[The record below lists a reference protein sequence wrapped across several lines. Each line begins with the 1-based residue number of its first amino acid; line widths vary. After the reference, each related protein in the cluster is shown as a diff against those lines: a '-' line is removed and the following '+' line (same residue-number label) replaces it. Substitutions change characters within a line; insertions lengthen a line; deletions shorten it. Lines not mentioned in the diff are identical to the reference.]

1 MFVATPADAQSTRFV
16 RTTADGRR
24 VWRSEYFGPPP
35 SPRGAILAEDG
46 PQYVAP
52 APGESRPPQA
62 FLVEQESGAVVAPHF
77 HYVDQFQ
84 VVAAGA
90 GYLGRHEVAPLSVHF
105 AGASTGYGPIVPGD
119 DGLAYFTFR
128 ASADETGAQYL
139 PGKRARMGPGPRRNV
154 IVERIPQ
161 GDPAALAARTNSEI
175 EYAVAEADGLAVCML
190 RLAPGDTL
198 DAPDAAQGNGA
209 SMLVAAGA
217 LDLEG
222 RPHPA
227 WSCLYVRPDEGVI
240 ALRAGP
246 AGAEVL
252 YLRYPRRRP
261 QTSD

>member
-84 VVAAGA
+84 VIAAGQ
-90 GYLGRHEVAPLSVHF
+90 GHLGRHEVAPLTVHF
-105 AGASTGYGPIVPGD
+105 AGASTGYGPIVPGGQ
-119 DGLAYFTFR
+119 GLAYFTFR

-154 IVERIPQ
+154 VVERILQ
-161 GDPAALAARTNSEI
+161 SNPAALARTASRI
-175 EYAVAEADGLAVCML
+175 EYAASEPDGLAVCML
-190 RLAPGDTL
+190 RIAPGDVL
-198 DAPDAAQGNGA
+198 AAPDAAAGDGA
-209 SMLVAAGA
+209 SMLVATGA
-217 LDLEG
+217 LDVQG
-222 RPHPA
+222 KPHPA
-227 WSCLYVRPDEGVI
+227 WSCLYVPAEEGAV

-246 AGAEVL
+246 QGAEVL
-252 YLRYPRRRP
+252 YLRYPRRRSS
-261 QTSD
+261 TSD